1 MFPYIPNTEKETK
14 EILDFLS
21 IKSVDELF
29 SDIPDN
35 LKLNRELNL
44 ESSLSELEVE
54 KRLKALALKNKSME
68 DMTCFLGAGIYDHYI
83 PSVIKHITGR
93 SEFYTAY
100 TPYQPEVS
108 QGTLQA
114 IFEYQSMICALT
126 GMEVSNAS
134 MYDGATATAE
144 AAILSIVSTKRN
156 TIIVSKS
163 VNPDTRKVLKTYLKY
178 RGYNMVEVDL
188 EDGTTDVDK
197 VINSLDKNV
206 AAVIIQSPNFLGLVE
221 DVENMVDVIHK
232 NKSLLIMNV
241 DPISLGILKSPGEL
255 GADIVVGDGQCLGA
269 T

>member
-1 MFPYIPNTEKETK
+1 M
-14 EILDFLS
+14 
-21 IKSVDELF
+21 
-29 SDIPDN
+29 
-35 LKLNRELNL
+35 KLNRELKL

-126 GMEVSNAS
+126 GMEVSNSS

-178 RGYNMVEVDL
+178 RGYNMIEIDL
-188 EDGTTDVDK
+188 EEGTTDVDK

-221 DVENMVDVIHK
+221 DVENMVDAIHK

-255 GADIVVGDGQCLGA
+255 GADIVVGDGNA
-269 T
+269 